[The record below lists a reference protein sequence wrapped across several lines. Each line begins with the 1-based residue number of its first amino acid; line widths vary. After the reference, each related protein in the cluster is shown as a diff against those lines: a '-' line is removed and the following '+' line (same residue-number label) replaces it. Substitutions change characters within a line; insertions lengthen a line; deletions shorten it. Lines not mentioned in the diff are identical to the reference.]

1 LTIAMPS
8 SLRPPPSQ
16 DPAELGEAVD
26 LDLDKKRRILDLYGR
41 LDLTSYYEL
50 LGVPLDA
57 DKKAIKAAYYKLA
70 PEFHPDSYFR
80 KNLGSFKP
88 KIEAI
93 FTRVT
98 LAHDVL
104 TVRQRRAEYDA
115 YLEQTTQNRSIADAL
130 ASAGVEARAVEEAI
144 EQSVRAAAPPPMDG
158 GTAAPGATPA
168 QRSPLSVDQRK
179 AILARKLA
187 GQSFSKLARPRVD
200 GAPISTPQP
209 APYTP
214 PEAQK
219 AAAETLRARY
229 EAAKVEAMRG
239 RIAAYRKTAEEAVV
253 TNDFAK
259 AANAYRIAA
268 HLAPDDAALQERAAE
283 VQKLAA
289 AALAAGY
296 LKQGA
301 YEENEGRWADASL
314 SYSRAVEGRP
324 DDAFAHERAAFAMIK
339 AGSNPRRAVELS
351 RRAVELQ
358 PQSPDTHVTLARAY
372 LHAGFGVS
380 ALAELDRALAAGPLD
395 AQHKQI
401 VAELREQA
409 HRLNKLG

>member
-1 LTIAMPS
+1 MPS
-8 SLRPPPSQ
+8 SLLPPPSQ
-16 DPAELGEAVD
+16 DPAELAEEVD
-26 LDLDKKRRILDLYGR
+26 LDLDRKRRILDLHGQ
-41 LDLTSYYEL
+41 LDVASYYDL

-57 DKKAIKAAYYKLA
+57 DKKQIKAAYYKLA

-104 TVRQRRAEYDA
+104 TAKQRRAEYDA
-115 YLEQTTQNRSIADAL
+115 YLEQATQNRSIADAL
-130 ASAGVEARAVEEAI
+130 ATAEQEARAVEEAI
-144 EQSVRAAAPPPMDG
+144 EQSVRAAAPLLQD
-158 GTAAPGATPA
+158 GATPTPPPPVSRA
-168 QRSPLSVDQRK
+168 PLSVDQRK
-179 AILARKLA
+179 AILARKLT
-187 GQSFSKLARPRVD
+187 GQSFSKLARPRAD
-200 GAPISTPQP
+200 GAPAS
-209 APYTP
+209 APPPPVYTP
-214 PEAQK
+214 PEAQR
-219 AAAETLRARY
+219 AAAETLKARY
-229 EAAKVEAMRG
+229 EAAKAEAMRG
-239 RIAAYRKTAEEAVV
+239 RIAAYRKTAEEAVAA
-253 TNDFAK
+253 NDFAK

-268 HLAPDDAALQERAAE
+268 HLAPDDAALIERATE
-283 VQKLAA
+283 VQRLAA

-324 DDAFAHERAAFAMIK
+324 DDAFAHERAAFAMTK
-339 AGSNPRRAVELS
+339 AGSNPRRAVELA